1 MPAKKQITKEM
12 ILSSALDMLKK
23 DGAESINVKSL
34 AKKLGCSTQPIYLS
48 FKSMGELRDEL
59 SSLAVEEFVKEMNR
73 LCGKDEIDMCG
84 ISYVRFAGIEPK
96 LFQYLFMRENAFSEL
111 KNALS
116 PIIDRSVERLA
127 KQYNIDYAE
136 ADRLHDQLWL
146 HAHGIASMI
155 ATGFCDWNMEKAEKM
170 LSECR
175 TSLTESY
182 GD

>member
-1 MPAKKQITKEM
+1 MPAKKLITKEM
-12 ILSSALDMLKK
+12 ILSAAMAMLKNG
-23 DGAESINVKSL
+23 GADSVNVKSL

-48 FKSMGELRDEL
+48 FKSMDELRGEL
-59 SSLAVEEFVKEMNR
+59 SSLAVEEFIKEMER
-73 LCGKDEIDMCG
+73 LYGKRDFDMCG
-84 ISYVRFAGIEPK
+84 ISYVKFARNEPK

-116 PIIDRSVERLA
+116 PIIDRSVRRFAE
-127 KQYNIDYAE
+127 QYGIEYAE

-155 ATGFCDWNMEKAEKM
+155 ATGFCGWNMEKAEEM
-170 LSECR
+170 IYECR
-175 TSLTESY
+175 KSLTESY